1 MTHYYEIENNFYPYI
16 CLKSRV
22 LLKQDKFII
31 SVKITCYEY
40 FPDVLTYL
48 HI

>member
-1 MTHYYEIENNFYPYI
+1 MIHYYEIENNFYPYI